1 VAAPIAHISINDQEE
16 TMTQNEFD
24 RRGALA
30 IMGGVTAAA
39 AGTSAI
45 GSAQAQGAPR
55 TFVLVHGS
63 WHGGWCWSRVA
74 SFLRKRG
81 HEVYTPTL
89 TGLGE
94 RSHLMSGLITL
105 DTHITDV
112 VNVIKW
118 ENLENVVLV
127 GHSYAGFVVS
137 GVAERSLPAISSIV
151 FLDAFFPENG
161 QRVVDLAPPA
171 LRATSLEAVARNE
184 VSRPVPPAK
193 AFGVNEKDQPW
204 VDAKTTPQPTLVSV
218 QPITLSGAREK
229 IGKKTYIRATSY
241 PNPKFDEYFAK
252 LKGDP
257 AWRTFGVPCGHD
269 VMVDMPDKLA
279 EILMEVA

>member
-1 VAAPIAHISINDQEE
+1 MSANKY
-16 TMTQNEFD
+16 D
-24 RRGALA
+24 RRSALA
-30 IMGGVTAAA
+30 VMGLASAAA
-39 AGTSAI
+39 AAMTSI
-45 GSAQAQGAPR
+45 GPAQAQAAPR

-74 SFLRKRG
+74 QILRKHG
-81 HEVYTPTL
+81 HEVYAPTL

-118 ENLENVVLV
+118 ENLENVTLV
-127 GHSYAGFVVS
+127 GHSYAGFAIS
-137 GVAERSLPAISSIV
+137 GVAERALPAISSIV
-151 FLDAFFPENG
+151 FLDAFLPENG
-161 QRVVDLAPPA
+161 QRVVDMAPPELA
-171 LRATSLEAVARNE
+171 ATSLAAVARNE

-204 VDAKTTPQPTLVSV
+204 VDSKTTPQPTLVSV
-218 QPITLSGAREK
+218 QPLALTGAREK
-229 IGKKTYIRATSY
+229 IGRKTYIRATSY
-241 PNPKFDEYFAK
+241 PNKKFDEHLAK
-252 LKGDP
+252 LKGDQT
-257 AWRTFGVPCGHD
+257 WRTFGVPCGHD
-269 VMVDMPDKLA
+269 VMVDMPERLV